1 MGTVVHLPK
10 PSKRVE
16 DPRPCSFSTISD
28 KGNRVH
34 GIAAFLVESK
44 RHGGVDAFIGEIAA
58 DAASIALKHAIS
70 SIKQVNVAPKLL
82 HKRAIIRDR
91 SFFICS
97 LVGNPED
104 WKCINIMHKMC
115 T

>member
-1 MGTVVHLPK
+1 MGTVVHLKQAPK
-10 PSKRVE
+10 RKD

-58 DAASIALKHAIS
+58 DAASIALKHAIQGG
-70 SIKQVNVAPKLL
+70 IK
-82 HKRAIIRDR
+82 HKA
-91 SFFICS
+91 S
-97 LVGNPED
+97 
-104 WKCINIMHKMC
+104 
-115 T
+115 

>member
-58 DAASIALKHAIS
+58 DAASIALKHAIQGG
-70 SIKQVNVAPKLL
+70 IK
-82 HKRAIIRDR
+82 HKA
-91 SFFICS
+91 S
-97 LVGNPED
+97 
-104 WKCINIMHKMC
+104 
-115 T
+115 